1 MPRRSL
7 LAVVVAAFLASPV
20 AAAEPD
26 RRFPLFAY
34 LTGSPAPS
42 MVAYVPSEL
51 DPRQD
56 VNNRRLATSSIRADL
71 AALRPAFDGLVL
83 YGYHEAA
90 TPRIVAVAK
99 ELKFRSVIL
108 GVWDPKSAAEL
119 DGVAALAKLHEPDL
133 AIGVVVGNE
142 GVTFKRY
149 EADDVRIAGTRLR
162 AALPK
167 TVPLATSEPL
177 FQYKES
183 FAREFGDF
191 LAPNIHPVFDQKE
204 LAPAAAAAWTRAEA
218 AKVVKA
224 ANKPVLVKET
234 GMPHAGTREGKKYS
248 PEVQAAF
255 WAAYLKPGK
264 LTATDGTSWV
274 FHGVAFE
281 AFDLPW
287 KAAESRMEIEASWG
301 LFDPKR
307 KPHPAFDVWKTADGK
322 G

>member
-51 DPRQD
+51 DPRQEG
-56 VNNRRLATSSIRADL
+56 NNRRLATSSIRADL

-99 ELKFRSVIL
+99 ELKYKAVL
-108 GVWDPKSAAEL
+108 LAVWDPKSAAEL
-119 DGVAALAKLHEPDL
+119 DGVAALAKLHENDL
-133 AIGVVVGNE
+133 ALGVIVGNE

-149 EADDVRIAGTRLR
+149 EAADLTIAAARLR
-162 AALPK
+162 RSLPDSVAV
-167 TVPLATSEPL
+167 TTSEPL
-177 FQYKES
+177 FLYKEA

-204 LAPAAAAAWTRAEA
+204 LAPADAATWARSEA
-218 AKVVKA
+218 AKLAKA
-224 ANKPVLVKET
+224 TNKAVLVKET
-234 GMPHAGTREGKKYS
+234 GMPHAGTREGKTYS
-248 PEVQAAF
+248 PALQAAF
-255 WAAYLKPGK
+255 WEAYLKPGK
-264 LTATDGTSWV
+264 LVAGSPWV

-281 AFDLPW
+281 AFDMPW
-287 KAAESRMEIEASWG
+287 KAAESKLEIEASWG
-301 LFDPKR
+301 LMNPKR
-307 KPHPAFDVWKTADGK
+307 VPHPAFDVWKAAAK
-322 G
+322 